1 MSPCLTVDES
11 ALADHEA
18 DESVLADHPCPLA
31 GREWE
36 GIMLPAL
43 DCVSEPSSLHD
54 LLRVTHRRALKSG
67 STKVF
72 W

>member
-1 MSPCLTVDES
+1 MDEN
-11 ALADHEA
+11 ALADRPHI
-18 DESVLADHPCPLA
+18 SA

-36 GIMLPAL
+36 GITPPAL
-43 DCVSEPSSLHD
+43 DGVSEPSRLHG

-67 STKVF
+67 SEKVF

>member
-1 MSPCLTVDES
+1 MASRAEVDES
-11 ALADHEA
+11 T
-18 DESVLADHPCPLA
+18 LADHPRLSA

-36 GIMLPAL
+36 GITPLAL
-43 DCVSEPSSLHD
+43 DGVSEPSRLHG

-67 STKVF
+67 SAKVF